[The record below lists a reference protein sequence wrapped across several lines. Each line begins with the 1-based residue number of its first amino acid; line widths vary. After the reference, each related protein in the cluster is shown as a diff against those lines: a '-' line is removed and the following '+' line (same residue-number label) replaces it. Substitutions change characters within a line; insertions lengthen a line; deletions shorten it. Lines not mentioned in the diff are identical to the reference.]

1 MFGSPLHWVYFLYF
15 TVHAH
20 EDRHG
25 TGLIYQMGDT
35 GSIPEGS
42 KGLICEKCD
51 WLGCDECIEKH
62 GKGLT
67 CFEGHDLKKWTAE
80 REGAACDLCGRGSH
94 PAHYIEKHMGGV
106 LEKYFPRPPVE
117 VLQRIFTE
125 SASHWNYTLCA
136 GDFGAP
142 DFFAVNGDCAI
153 NLADKFEWD
162 EDILLD
168 IFKAFVSAAEKDKV
182 LMSGERAL
190 LDNLAGA
197 WNIENPREL
206 YSEDIEFREL
216 PSKPKIE
223 VNDDGEPLC
232 LDCGGSTSQPSS
244 FACGVSITFGP
255 GGVTQGPIETDTN
268 NWICDDCGYSFDF
281 IPE

>member
-25 TGLIYQMGDT
+25 NGLIYQMGDT

-42 KGLICEKCD
+42 KGLICGKCD
-51 WLGCDECIEKH
+51 WLACDECIEKH

-67 CFEGHDLKKWTAE
+67 CFEGHVLKKWTAE
-80 REGAACDLCGRGSH
+80 REGSGCDSCGRGSH

-106 LEKYFPRPPVE
+106 LEKYFPRPPVH

-136 GDFGAP
+136 GDFGGP

-162 EDILLD
+162 EEILLD
-168 IFKAFVSAAEKDKV
+168 IFKAFVSTAEKDKV
-182 LMSGERAL
+182 LMPGERAL

-197 WNIENPREL
+197 WNIENPGEL
-206 YSEDIEFREL
+206 YSDDIEFREL
-216 PSKPKIE
+216 PPKPKIE

-232 LDCGGSTSQPSS
+232 LDCAGSMSQPHS

-281 IPE
+281 VPE